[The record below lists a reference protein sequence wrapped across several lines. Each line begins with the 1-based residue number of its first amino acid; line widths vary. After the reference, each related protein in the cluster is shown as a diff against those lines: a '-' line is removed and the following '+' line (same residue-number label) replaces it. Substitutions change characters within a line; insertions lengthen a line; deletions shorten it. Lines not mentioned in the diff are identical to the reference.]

1 MSVLSRNHFELFG
14 LPVRFEID
22 AAALDA
28 AYRGV
33 QGAVHPDRHAG
44 GTAADRRVAMQL
56 ATHANEAYRTL
67 RDPARRGAYL
77 CALAGVDVEFESNT
91 AMPAQFLMQQIEWR
105 EALDDARAARSA
117 AGLQALR
124 EGLDDARDALL
135 ARLARAI
142 DADGDYVEAAGDL
155 RQMMFLDRFSAEID
169 DAEERLLEA

>member
-14 LPVRFEID
+14 LPVRFETD
-22 AAALDA
+22 LAALDA

-124 EGLDDARDALL
+124 DVSRRRATPCSRGWRAPSTPTATTSRRPATCAR
-135 ARLARAI
+135 
-142 DADGDYVEAAGDL
+142 
-155 RQMMFLDRFSAEID
+155 
-169 DAEERLLEA
+169 